1 METGELIAQKIPV
14 NIEDEMR
21 QSYMDY
27 AMSVIIGRALPDVR
41 DGLKPVHRRILYAMQ
56 DMGLQAN
63 KAYKKSAR
71 VVGDVIGKYHPHGDA
86 AVYEAIVRMAQDF
99 SLRQTLVDGQGNFG
113 SLDGDPPAAM
123 RYTEVRMTPVASEL
137 MADIEKETVDF
148 APNYDGALHEPL
160 ILPAKVPNL
169 LLNGASGIAVG
180 MATNIPPHNLGE
192 IIDGLIAT
200 IENPDIATGDLAKIV
215 PGPDFPT
222 GGLICGTDGIR
233 AAHETGRGSIQ
244 VRARTFIE
252 KKRKGDRECI
262 VISELPYQINKA
274 RLIERIADLVK
285 EKKLDGISDIR
296 DESDREGVRVVIELK
311 RDEIAG
317 VVLNQLYQHTQMQTT
332 FGVIMLAIVENQ
344 PRVLSLRDIL
354 RRFIDFRKQIVTRR
368 TLYDLKKAE
377 ARAHILEGLQVA
389 LGNLDRIISLIRKA
403 ASPAEAKEGLM
414 SQFKLSEVQAQAI
427 LDIRLQRLTAL
438 ERDKITD
445 EYKETIKS
453 IEKYGRILASEKLVM
468 GIITQELRELKEAY
482 GDARRTEIMEEAAE
496 ISIEDLV
503 VEEEMVVTI
512 THKGYIKRNPISLYR
527 AQRRGGKG
535 VTGITTREEDFV
547 ECLFTASTHSYILFF
562 TDFGKIYWQK
572 VYEIPQASRVAM
584 GKALV
589 NLLEL
594 APEERVAAI
603 VPVKEFTEGEYV
615 LMATERGVVKKTP
628 LTAYSRPRPG
638 GIIALLIDKGDRL
651 ISAEITDGNQ
661 DILLSSKKGKSI
673 RFTEDE
679 VRSMGR
685 AARGVKGMVLA
696 KDDALVG
703 MDTMRE
709 GTTLLTVTEKGYGK
723 RTKTSEYRVQ
733 GRGGMGIITIKT
745 IERNGNVVGI
755 KQVVDDDEL
764 MLLNSQGKIIRIKI
778 GNIPVIGRNTQGVRL
793 IDVKKNQKVVG
804 VARIAEK

>member
-1 METGELIAQKIPV
+1 
-14 NIEDEMR
+14 
-21 QSYMDY
+21 
-27 AMSVIIGRALPDVR
+27 
-41 DGLKPVHRRILYAMQ
+41 
-56 DMGLQAN
+56 MGLQAN
-63 KAYKKSAR
+63 KTYKKSAR

-99 SLRQTLVDGQGNFG
+99 SMRQTLVDGQGNFG

-148 APNYDGALHEPL
+148 APNYDGTLYEPL
-160 ILPAKVPNL
+160 ILPARVPNL

-222 GGLICGTDGIR
+222 GGLICGTDGIK

-262 VISELPYQINKA
+262 VISELPYQINKS

-285 EKKLDGISDIR
+285 EKKVEGISDIR

-311 RDEIAG
+311 RDEITG

-344 PRVLSLRDIL
+344 PRVLGLRDIL
-354 RRFIDFRKQIVTRR
+354 QRFIDFRKQIVTRR

-377 ARAHILEGLQVA
+377 ARAHILEGLKVA

-414 SQFKLSEVQAQAI
+414 SKFKLSEVQAQAI
-427 LDIRLQRLTAL
+427 LDMRLQRLTAL

-445 EYKETIKS
+445 EYKDIIKS
-453 IEKYGRILASEKLVM
+453 IEKYRQILASEKLVM

-482 GDARRTEIMEEAAE
+482 GEARRTEIIEEAAE

-503 VEEEMVVTI
+503 VEEEMVVAI
-512 THKGYIKRNPISLYR
+512 THRGYIKRNPISLYR

-547 ECLFTASTHSYILFF
+547 ECLFTASTHHYILFF
-562 TDFGKIYWQK
+562 TDFGKVYWQK
-572 VYEIPQASRVAM
+572 VYEIPQAGRVAM

-589 NLLEL
+589 NLLKL

-628 LTAYSRPRPG
+628 LTAYSRPRSG
-638 GIIALLIDKGDRL
+638 GIIALLIDKSDRL

-673 RFTEDE
+673 RFTEEE
-679 VRSMGR
+679 VRPMGR
-685 AARGVKGMVLA
+685 ATRGVKGMVLT
-696 KDDALVG
+696 KDDTLVG

-793 IDVKKNQKVVG
+793 IDVKKNEKVVG
-804 VARIAEK
+804 VARIAEKQPI